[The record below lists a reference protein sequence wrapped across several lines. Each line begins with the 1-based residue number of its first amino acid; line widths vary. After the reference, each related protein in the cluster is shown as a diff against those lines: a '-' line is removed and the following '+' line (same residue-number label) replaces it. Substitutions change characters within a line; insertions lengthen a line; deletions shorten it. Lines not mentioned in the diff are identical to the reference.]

1 VMVGEKGFWHQQM
14 VSVCQMCENI
24 LDRKAG
30 DFLPQRCHLECHLAV
45 DLRTN
50 SSKTGI
56 DNTDPLLILVLQRI
70 MDWENLIKLPQGNI
84 EGKPGGVLPTGEIAP
99 TADKVPVYQ
108 ADISIAM
115 TGICGINSS
124 GVVPGMNELLRA
136 LYDAKQVDIAP
147 STLQEAKAFLVNE
160 PTVSHAQFVVRSVP
174 GFPSLNTFS

>member
-1 VMVGEKGFWHQQM
+1 MVGEKGFWHQQI
-14 VSVCQMCENI
+14 VSVCQMCENT

-56 DNTDPLLILVLQRI
+56 DNTDPLLILVPQRI
-70 MDWENLIKLPQGNI
+70 I
-84 EGKPGGVLPTGEIAP
+84 EGKPGGVLPSGEIAP
-99 TADKVPVYQ
+99 TAGKVPVYQ

-124 GVVPGMNELLRA
+124 GVVPGMTELLRA

-147 STLQEAKAFLVNE
+147 STLQEAKAFLVTG
-160 PTVSHAQFVVRSVP
+160 PSVSHAQFVVRSLP